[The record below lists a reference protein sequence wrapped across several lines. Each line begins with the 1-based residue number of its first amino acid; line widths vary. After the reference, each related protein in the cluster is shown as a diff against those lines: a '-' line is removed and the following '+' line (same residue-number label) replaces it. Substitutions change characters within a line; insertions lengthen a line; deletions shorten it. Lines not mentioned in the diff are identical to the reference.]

1 MNQIDRIATLLAE
14 KYALPPSKW
23 VFLTE
28 VRTKVGWSTTW
39 GDDLDS
45 ERFIDALAFCLWPSS
60 HYQRIAY
67 EFKTTRADWLAELSN
82 PVKKAPAYFLSHEF
96 WYVVLPGVVD
106 FPKDITVEYKSHR
119 RKANLDG
126 CGIIEIQSDDSLKIL
141 VHATKRQP
149 FPMPETFVASL
160 LRRAAKINNVKP
172 DAFTLIDYKE
182 ILAEKTGKG

>member
-1 MNQIDRIATLLAE
+1 MSQTNRIIALLAK
-14 KYALPPSKW
+14 KYAFPPSKW

-45 ERFIDALAFCLWPSS
+45 ERFIDALAFCLWPSG

-67 EFKTTRADWLAELSN
+67 EFKTSRADWLGELSN

-96 WYVVLPGVVD
+96 WYVVLPGVVYIPND
-106 FPKDITVEYKSHR
+106 FKAECKSRR
-119 RKANLDG
+119 RKVGLDG
-126 CGIIEIQSDDSLKIL
+126 CGIIEVQPDDSLKIL
-141 VHATKRQP
+141 VSATKRIP

-160 LRRAAKINNVKP
+160 LRRAAKINNGVGEPK
-172 DAFTLIDYKE
+172 
-182 ILAEKTGKG
+182 